1 MTRGTKQECYRRFC
15 DRCEYQNLGRCGKHL
30 ANPYIHTLS
39 SCPLQ
44 LWGENREMYPRVEE
58 QKPFRLLWITQD
70 VAQGGI
76 TSFITYLSY
85 YKPANLSIT
94 LLYFSDYKAD
104 HEKVEVMKKNGITVK
119 CVLSMSQTEL
129 DSLMS
134 QCDVL
139 TMSYIWE
146 KDWIEAVKSSIS
158 HTNFNKLFVAQAHG
172 ECEFSQQAANNQAYI
187 STGLNRIA
195 TAPSSGSQAMLINA
209 GFDPSSIHTL
219 QYILPPENP
228 SVLYRDIK
236 LATDYIPYTN
246 NPYRFL
252 WLGRL
257 DPVKQ
262 LPLSAKLVQQ
272 FRSNAIPP
280 FLSKSRLTVVG
291 DGWCKDQIMQELA
304 QYDFIDYMPWADA
317 DTKLTLYRSHDMLL
331 CHSMKEGG
339 PLVVNEALYHGLPV
353 HSFPV
358 GMHEK
363 LASLDPDQL
372 IYTDKGSIAD
382 HVYRT
387 SSLRSIAKRHS
398 RIASFRDLFGV
409 QNTLINFSI
418 LAGFQLKWA

>member
-1 MTRGTKQECYRRFC
+1 MMRGPNQECYHQFC
-15 DRCEYQNLGRCGKHL
+15 VKCKHHNLGRCDKL
-30 ANPYIHTLS
+30 PTNPYIHTIP
-39 SCPLQ
+39 SCPIK
-44 LWGENREMYPRVEE
+44 LWGEKKERVVAGDD
-58 QKPFRLLWITQD
+58 KFKILWITQD

-104 HEKVEVMKKNGITVK
+104 LEKVEIIEKNDITVK
-119 CVLSMSQTEL
+119 CVLRMPTSEL

-146 KDWIEAVKSSIS
+146 KDWIEAVKSSIVR
-158 HTNFNKLFVAQAHG
+158 TNFSKLFVAQAHG

-187 STGLNRIA
+187 SLGLNRIA

-209 GFDPSSIHTL
+209 GFDPSTIHTL
-219 QYILPPENP
+219 QYILPPEN
-228 SVLYRDIK
+228 SLHRDMK
-236 LATDYIPYTN
+236 LLSDYSEH
-246 NPYRFL
+246 PYRFL

-262 LPLSAKLVQQ
+262 IPLTAKLVQQ

-280 FLSKSRLTVVG
+280 YLHNSRLSVVG
-291 DGWCKDQIMQELA
+291 DGWCKDKIMAELA
-304 QYDFIDYMPWADA
+304 QYDFIDYLPWADRP
-317 DTKLTLYRSHDMLL
+317 TLLELYQTHDMLV

-358 GMHEK
+358 GMYAQ
-363 LASLDPDQL
+363 LQAIDPDQL
-372 IYTDKGSIAD
+372 LYTCSSSIAE

-387 SSLRSIAKRHS
+387 SSLRSMAKRHS
-398 RIASFRDLFGV
+398 RIAAFRSLFGV

-418 LAGFQLKWA
+418 LSGFQLN

>member
-1 MTRGTKQECYRRFC
+1 MTTWLRGPNQECYHQFC
-15 DRCEYQNLGRCGKHL
+15 VKCQHHNLGRCDKL
-30 ANPYIHTLS
+30 NSNPYIHTLP
-39 SCPLQ
+39 SCPIK
-44 LWGENREMYPRVEE
+44 LWGGRKESVVAGDD
-58 QKPFRLLWITQD
+58 KFKILWITQD

-104 HEKVEVMKKNGITVK
+104 LEKVEVMEKNGIDVR
-119 CVLSMSQTEL
+119 CVLSMPVSEL

-134 QCDVL
+134 HCNVL

-158 HTNFNKLFVAQAHG
+158 RTGFNKLFVAQAHG

-187 STGLNRIA
+187 SLGLNRIA

-209 GFDPSSIHTL
+209 GFDPARIHTL
-219 QYILPPENP
+219 QYILPPESN
-228 SVLYRDIK
+228 SHRDIK
-236 LATDYIPYTN
+236 LASDFIPYTTE
-246 NPYRFL
+246 PYRFL
-252 WLGRL
+252 WLGRF

-262 LPLSAKLVQQ
+262 LPLSAKLIQQ
-272 FRSNAIPP
+272 FRSNALPP
-280 FLSKSRLTVVG
+280 YLHQARLTVVG
-291 DGWCKDQIMQELA
+291 DGWCKAKIMEELT
-304 QYDFIDYMPWADA
+304 QYDFIDYLPWAD
-317 DTKLTLYRSHDMLL
+317 KSTLINLFRSHDMLV

-358 GMHEK
+358 GMHAQLE
-363 LASLDPDQL
+363 SLDPDQL
-372 IYTDKGSIAD
+372 LYTCTDTIAN

-387 SSLRSIAKRHS
+387 SSIRSIAKRPAI
-398 RIASFRDLFGV
+398 IAKLRKSLGEEKS
-409 QNTLINFSI
+409 LINFSI
-418 LAGFQLKWA
+418 FMGLENFWA